1 MTANGNDDAPISD
14 REIALLLASLSG
26 FSLLVL
32 AVSGGSDSMALMHL
46 VSRWR
51 GTLEEGQ
58 RPEVL
63 VATVDHGLRPESRH
77 EAEVVGQVSAQ
88 LGFGHVI
95 LTWDGKKPVSG
106 VQAAAREERY
116 RLLMGLLAERSRL
129 QMRHRAEGEGARAA
143 LVTAHT
149 QDDQAETL
157 LMRLARGSGIQ
168 GLSGIMP
175 MTERDDGIWLVR
187 PLLEVPK
194 ARLKATLEAD
204 GQTWIEDPSNDD
216 VRFERVRLRE
226 AREMLASLGLTSRAL
241 GRSARRLQRV
251 QALVAEAAGQW
262 IEANANFNEGAYA
275 TVKLAAFSDAGE
287 VAVRGLQAILSRM
300 GGDASDPELSQIETL
315 VDSLADTAAANAE
328 MASTTLGGCI
338 IEVARQRGANEPVV
352 RIFREAGSYGLP
364 IRYLH
369 AGESEIWDR
378 RFRLTASPDLSD
390 PIYVAALGADGWA
403 QLKRERPDLADFGL
417 PARAAATLPALW
429 LEARLVAV
437 PYLGALD
444 VNLSGEG
451 RLTEA
456 AFLGVE
462 VSGGK
467 PRVAT

>member
-1 MTANGNDDAPISD
+1 MTANGIVEGPVSD
-14 REIALLLASLSG
+14 REIGLLLSPLAD

-32 AVSGGSDSMALMHL
+32 AVSGGSDSVALMHL
-46 VSRWR
+46 IARWR
-51 GTLEEGQ
+51 DALEAEQ
-58 RPEVL
+58 KPEVC
-63 VATVDHGLRPESRH
+63 VATVDHGLRPESRR
-77 EAEVVGQVSAQ
+77 EAEMVGQISMQ
-88 LGFGHVI
+88 LGFEHVI
-95 LTWDGKKPVSG
+95 LTWDGEKPSTG
-106 VQAAAREERY
+106 VQAAAREMRY
-116 RLLMGLLAERSRL
+116 RLLMGLIAERSKIQTR
-129 QMRHRAEGEGARAA
+129 QHAEGQVMRAA

-149 QDDQAETL
+149 QEDQAETL

-168 GLSGIMP
+168 GLSGILP
-175 MTERDDGIWLVR
+175 MAERDGIWLVR

-194 ARLKATLEAD
+194 ARLRATLTAQ

-216 VRFERVRLRE
+216 ARFERVRLRE
-226 AREMLASLGLTSRAL
+226 AREVLESLGLTPRAL
-241 GRSARRLQRV
+241 GRTARRLQRV

-262 IEANANFNEGAYA
+262 IQNHANFNEGAF
-275 TVKLAAFSDAGE
+275 TTIELAAFSDAGE
-287 VAVRGLQAILSRM
+287 VAVRGLQAILGRM

-315 VDSLADTAAANAE
+315 VDTLAEAAAVNAE

-338 IEVARQRGANEPVV
+338 IEVVTQRGGTDPVV
-352 RIFREAGSYGLP
+352 RIFREAGSFGLP

-378 RFRLTASPDLSD
+378 RFRLTVSPDLSD

-403 QLKRERPDLADFGL
+403 QLKRERPDLADLGL

-429 LEARLVAV
+429 LDARLVAV

-444 VNLSGEG
+444 VNLSGAG

-462 VSGGK
+462 VAGGK
-467 PRVAT
+467 AQLAT